1 VLAFSDPDCAA
12 CAPVISRRSRA
23 SIELAGELEV
33 AVITRGEPDDTH
45 ARLNGSTFANIMFQT
60 DREMAVAFRL
70 HSVPSATIIGP
81 DGRIASRTVIGEEAI
96 AQLISDHTA
105 GASRTGSA
113 ELTDEPSPYPAGDP
127 RRPEGALPAPG
138 QSSPATRAACSAT
151 AAETAARTPLA
162 DGLSIREAIARASTL
177 AAPA

>member
-1 VLAFSDPDCAA
+1 MLLA
-12 CAPVISRRSRA
+12 
-23 SIELAGELEV
+23 L
-33 AVITRGEPDDTH
+33 RG
-45 ARLNGSTFANIMFQT
+45 LNGSTFANIMFQT
-60 DREMAVAFRL
+60 DREMAVAFWL
-70 HSVPSATIIGP
+70 HSVLSATIIGP
-81 DGRIASRTVIGEEAI
+81 DGRIASATVIGEEAI

-105 GASRTGSA
+105 GASGTGSD